1 MQPKISARFAQLERQ
16 RDAFLEQLTALSE
29 AQRHFKANPRSWCA
43 LEVAEHLLTVEIGLS
58 KPFLNGE
65 KPEAVTIRSQVIG
78 WLLIAGL
85 NTRTRVK
92 TPSKSAIPQRIPT
105 LEEVRERW
113 KNHHEKMRAHLESL
127 PATALSSAAMNHP
140 LVKPMTLAQS
150 LAFFTAHARHHVYQL
165 GRIQQEVNFPGGG
178 QVD

>member
-1 MQPKISARFAQLERQ
+1 MHPNISARFKQLQRQ
-16 RDAFLEQLTALSE
+16 RDAFLKQLTALSE
-29 AQRHFKANPRSWCA
+29 TQRQFKVTPGTWCA
-43 LEVAEHLLTVEIGLS
+43 LEVAEHIVTVEVGLFR
-58 KPFLNGE
+58 PFLDGA

-92 TPSKSAIPQRIPT
+92 TPSKSANPQQIPT
-105 LEEVRERW
+105 LEEVQERW
-113 KNHHEKMRAHLESL
+113 RNHHERMRAHLEPL

-150 LAFFTAHARHHVYQL
+150 LAFFTAHTRHHLYQL
-165 GRIQQEVNFPGGG
+165 ERIQRSDGFPI
-178 QVD
+178 